1 MTAIAGKLLPSAPG
15 DGALSLVLENKRSA
29 LGPGQAA
36 LHDFLQR
43 HGIGERGLYDAGLVF
58 EELFIN
64 IVSYGFSD
72 AAPHQIGVVTRVSD
86 KDIEITFDDDGREF
100 DPTAAAAPVLPG
112 SIEDAKIGGLGIMLV
127 RKAASAIHYQR
138 LDGRNRLRVSIPRA

>member
-1 MTAIAGKLLPSAPG
+1 MTTIAGKPLQSTLN
-15 DGALSLVLENKRSA
+15 DGALSLKLDNSRAA

-43 HGIGERGLYDAGLVF
+43 HGIGERGLYDAALVL

-72 AAPHQIGVVTRVSD
+72 AAPHQIGIVTRVSD
-86 KDIEITFDDDGREF
+86 NDIEITFDDDGRAF
-100 DPTAAAAPVLPG
+100 DPTAAAAPVLPD
-112 SIEDAKIGGLGIMLV
+112 SIEEAKIGGLGIMLV

-138 LDGRNRLRVSIPRA
+138 LNGRNHLRVSIPRA